1 MRKLLSILF
10 LSFCAAA
17 CSKDDAPQPEMNA
30 AVKQIWQALDGTFVG
45 VHEDKLSA
53 AGSYT
58 ETIVFHPYSEPEEI
72 KPTVILFP
80 DFTAYGTAVI
90 TDTRFEEISGSSTCY
105 YSIDV
110 KYEGATPTIS
120 FFEYGT
126 DGEVINSEDMR
137 NIKVINASSFKMWD
151 YGLTEAENAIIYAK
165 Q

>member
-1 MRKLLSILF
+1 MRKLLPLLLLSI
-10 LSFCAAA
+10 CIAA
-17 CSKDDAPQPEMNA
+17 CSKDDNPKPETNE
-30 AVKQIWQALDGTFVG
+30 AVKEIWSSLNGTYSGF
-45 VHEDKLSA
+45 HEDKLSS

-58 ETIVFHPYSEPEEI
+58 ETIIFRPYSEPREI

-90 TDTRFEEISGSSTCY
+90 TDTRFEAISGSSTCY

-126 DGEVINSEDMR
+126 DGEVINSEDKR
-137 NIKVINASSFKMWD
+137 NIKLIDARSFKMWD
-151 YGLTEAENAIIYAK
+151 YGLTEAENAIIYTK